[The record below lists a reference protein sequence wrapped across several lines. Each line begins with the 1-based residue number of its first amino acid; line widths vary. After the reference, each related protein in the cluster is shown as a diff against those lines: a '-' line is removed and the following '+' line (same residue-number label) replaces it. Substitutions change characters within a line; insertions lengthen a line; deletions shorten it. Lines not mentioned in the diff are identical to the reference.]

1 MFGLFRRRFGMTD
14 EQVVEQALKAVPEYA
29 KNHNRDAFDAD
40 ECVKSTIKA
49 IEPVYRGVRLTG
61 LILSPSQA
69 KELRELKKRVKPEL
83 ERKAKELA
91 CECMK
96 KQKVDSISLTAYEA
110 LITSELRARGYM
122 FLFQWQKNKVLVTI
136 KVSDTLACTQ
146 EIKYSDIKK
155 GRLPELIADV
165 AEAVDLL
172 SGKDLKVSVWKMSKD
187 WKSSAKWIV

>member
-1 MFGLFRRRFGMTD
+1 MTD
-14 EQVVEQALKAVPEYA
+14 EQVIEQALKTVTEYA
-29 KNHNRDAFDAD
+29 KNHNGDAFDAD

-49 IEPVYRGVRLTG
+49 IEPIYRGVRFPG
-61 LILSPSQA
+61 RILSPSQA
-69 KELRELKKRVKPEL
+69 KELRELTKRVKPEL

-91 CECMK
+91 YECMK
-96 KQKVDSISLTAYEA
+96 KQKVDSINLTTYEA

-146 EIKYSDIKK
+146 EIKYSDIKR
-155 GRLPELIADV
+155 GRLPALIADV

-172 SGKDLKVSVWKMSKD
+172 SGKDLKVSVWKMNKD
-187 WKSSAKWIV
+187 WRTCAKWIV